1 MKNNRFAN
9 MFQLLDSNGDG
20 LISAQKIDISQL
32 TPEVLKIMTPLF
44 CEMEEMGQT
53 LDMNEFIDAAKLLYN
68 TLSVSEKNKLLAIN
82 HRWEIEREYNKI
94 EPSFEPQVNR
104 KSAYLAMKNRE
115 PGKRIEDIL
124 IEKRKE
130 TEERLQRMRELKL
143 NEEPKGC
150 TFHPK
155 IINSPTEY
163 RPVFHNLTQY
173 DANVMPYIIPNR
185 NFDGMRPYIP
195 SESENEDSE
204 AY

>member
-1 MKNNRFAN
+1 
-9 MFQLLDSNGDG
+9 
-20 LISAQKIDISQL
+20 
-32 TPEVLKIMTPLF
+32 
-44 CEMEEMGQT
+44 MGQT

-82 HRWEIEREYNKI
+82 HRWEVERENYKY
-94 EPSFEPQVNR
+94 EPSFEPQLNR
-104 KSAYLAMKNRE
+104 KSAYLAMKYRE
-115 PGKRIEDIL
+115 PGKRVEDML

-130 TEERLQRMRELKL
+130 TEERLQRIRELKL

-163 RPVFHNLTQY
+163 RPVFHNQTQY

-185 NFDGMRPYIP
+185 NFDGMRSYIP